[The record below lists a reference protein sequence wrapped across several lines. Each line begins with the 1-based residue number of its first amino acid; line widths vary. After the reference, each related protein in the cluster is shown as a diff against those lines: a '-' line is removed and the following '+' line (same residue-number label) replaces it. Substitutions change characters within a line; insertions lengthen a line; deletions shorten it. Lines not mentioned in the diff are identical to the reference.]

1 MDCVAA
7 ATRVCQADPRAVRYA
22 QAHAFLLRELLTGC
36 GLGDALVRTVRT
48 TGGEPAQM
56 IGEALSAVR
65 MTVREA
71 AVQLGQSC
79 PLASSFPAAVQAAVR
94 HEASFADAIL
104 ETARAGGDSAGRA
117 AMVGAWLGAM
127 HGVQAIPDE
136 WRRLLEHHD
145 RVERAVERMM
155 SGVA

>member
-1 MDCVAA
+1 
-7 ATRVCQADPRAVRYA
+7 
-22 QAHAFLLRELLTGC
+22 
-36 GLGDALVRTVRT
+36 
-48 TGGEPAQM
+48 
-56 IGEALSAVR
+56 